1 MGPITRRAALQGS
14 AATALTAA
22 AAFAGALPSRLS
34 TTGTGFG
41 GGRPAL
47 GERRF
52 TSPAIEAAIRAMQ
65 VKIGDTELAAMFARC
80 FPNTLDTT
88 VSTGTVDGKPDT
100 YVVTGDID
108 ALWLRDS
115 AAQVWPY
122 LQFVR
127 EDGTLRTLIEG
138 LVRRQTRMVLIDPY
152 ANAFV
157 RTTAD
162 PPLPWAVKDETKMVP
177 GVAERKWEVD
187 SLCYVV
193 RLAHGYWSMTGDT
206 SPFDAQW
213 KAAAWKIVDTFR
225 EQQRLHGPGP
235 YSFARKS
242 DVPYDTVPLHGYG
255 NPARPVGMIYSM
267 FRPSD
272 DACIYPFLVPS
283 NLFAVRSLEQIGE
296 MATKVLNDAKLAAAC
311 GELAGTVRTA
321 LAQYGTCQHAQ
332 FGTIWAYEA
341 DGYGNVL
348 MMDDANA
355 PCLLSLPYLGLVD
368 VHDPLYQ
375 RTRQF
380 SLSSA
385 NPYFFKGTAAEGIGG
400 PHIGLNF
407 IWPLGII
414 LRAMTSTD
422 DNEIVCCLRWL
433 RDTTAGTGFIHES
446 FEKDNPNKFTRPWF
460 AWANTIFG
468 ELLLR
473 LAKERPAVLRS
484 I

>member
-1 MGPITRRAALQGS
+1 VAITRRAALRGS
-14 AATALTAA
+14 AATALATA
-22 AAFAGALPSRLS
+22 AAFAGALPSGFS
-34 TTGTGFG
+34 TAGNGFG

-47 GERRF
+47 DERRF
-52 TSPAIEAAIRAMQ
+52 TSPAIEAAIRAMRE
-65 VKIGDTELAAMFARC
+65 KIGDAELAAMFERC

-127 EDGTLRTLIEG
+127 EDASLRTLIEG

-162 PPLPWAVKDETKMVP
+162 PPLPWAAKDQTEMIP

-187 SLCYVV
+187 SLCYVA
-193 RLAHGYWSMTGDT
+193 RLAYGYWSMTGDA

-235 YSFARKS
+235 YSFARRS

-283 NLFAVRSLEQIGE
+283 NLFAVRSLEQLGE
-296 MATKVLNDAKLAAAC
+296 MAAKVLNDAKLAAAC
-311 GELAGTVRTA
+311 GELAGMVRAA
-321 LAQYGTCQHAQ
+321 LAQYGTCEHAQ
-332 FGTIWAYEA
+332 FGRIWAYEV

-355 PCLLSLPYLGLVD
+355 PCLLSLPYLGLAD
-368 VHDPLYQ
+368 VRDPLYQ

-380 SLSSA
+380 SLSRA
-385 NPYFFKGTAAEGIGG
+385 NPYFFKGAAAEGTGG
-400 PHIGLNF
+400 PHIGLNY

-422 DNEIVCCLRWL
+422 DEEIVCCLRWL

-446 FEKDNPNKFTRPWF
+446 FEKDNPDKFTRPWF

-468 ELLLR
+468 ELLLK
-473 LAKERPAVLRS
+473 LAKERPALLQSV
-484 I
+484 